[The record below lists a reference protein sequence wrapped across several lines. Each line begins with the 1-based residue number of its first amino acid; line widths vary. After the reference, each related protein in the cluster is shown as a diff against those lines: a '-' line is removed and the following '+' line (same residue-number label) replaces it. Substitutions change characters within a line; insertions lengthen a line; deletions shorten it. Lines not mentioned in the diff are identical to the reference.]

1 MPNLK
6 SHTDEALI
14 TMLKDGAVSAFDELY
29 NRYWEALL
37 AKAFDR
43 VKSREDAQE
52 IVQELFIKIWKRSSR
67 IELQYTFKTYIYA
80 ALRYEI
86 YHFIG
91 KQQTR
96 KNDISLESSEYFELW
111 AQDEEFYSLEMR
123 ELQGQIDL
131 IVNNLPEKCKLIF
144 KMSRNE
150 GLSAKNIAN
159 KLHLSPRTVD
169 TQIGKALRIL
179 KIALKG
185 RDVRLILVLSQL
197 IFINN

>member
-6 SHTDEALI
+6 SHTDEELI
-14 TMLKDGAVSAFDELY
+14 TMLKDGAVSAFDEIY

-43 VKSREDAQE
+43 VKSRQDAQE
-52 IVQELFIKIWKRSSR
+52 IVQELFIKIWKRSAR

-91 KQQTR
+91 KQQIR

-111 AQDEEFYSLEMR
+111 AQDEEFYSLEIR
-123 ELQGQIDL
+123 ELQDQIDL

-150 GLSAKNIAN
+150 GLSAKNIAYQ
-159 KLHLSPRTVD
+159 LHLSPRTVD

-185 RDVRLILVLSQL
+185 RDVHLILTLFQF

>member
-52 IVQELFIKIWKRSSR
+52 IVQELFIKIWKHSPH
-67 IELQYTFKTYIYA
+67 IKLQYTFKTYIYA
-80 ALRYEI
+80 ALRYEV

-91 KQQTR
+91 KHQFR
-96 KNDISLESSEYFELW
+96 KDDISLESSEYFELW
-111 AQDEEFYSLEMR
+111 AQDDEFHSIEMK
-123 ELQGQIDL
+123 ELQSQVDL
-131 IVNNLPEKCKLIF
+131 IVDSLPEKCKIIF

-150 GLSAKNIAN
+150 GLSSKNIADQLN
-159 KLHLSPRTVD
+159 LSPRTVD
-169 TQIGKALRIL
+169 TQIGKALRVL
-179 KIALKG
+179 KTVLK
-185 RDVRLILVLSQL
+185 DPKLTFFLLSSGL
-197 IFINN
+197 LR